1 MAMNYG
7 KGNRQLSDEDV
18 RRIRKGKGM
27 YSSEELGR
35 RFKCSKTSIQKIWNR
50 TQYGF
55 VPDDPCETLS
65 IAQLVY
71 ILSQHPADDLVDLS
85 TLTIEIMNA
94 QDAQRGSVHVRKDG
108 DDNDA
113 RRSTAGLAN
122 VKRLLGV

>member
-18 RRIRKGKGM
+18 RRIRKAKGTH
-27 YSSEELGR
+27 STADVAA
-35 RFKCSKTSIQKIWNR
+35 RFKCSRTTVQKIWSR
-50 TQYGF
+50 KQYGF